1 MARRTLD
8 KAHKSKNDEFYTQ
21 YEDVEREVNAYLD
34 YNPHIFKRRVV
45 LCPCDDTES
54 SSFTKYFAQ
63 NFEKLGLKK
72 LICTSYEK
80 TGLRGRLVTLES
92 DENNS
97 GRIDIE
103 DIKLQYLEGDGDFR
117 SEEVK
122 KLRDEADF
130 IITNPPFSLFREFIN
145 WILEGNK
152 KFLILGNQNAITYK
166 DFFPFI
172 AQNKIWLG
180 NLA

>member
-1 MARRTLD
+1 MVSKYIIVCSLLKIRIRTNNMARRTLD

-103 DIKLQYLEGDGDFR
+103 DIK
-117 SEEVK
+117 
-122 KLRDEADF
+122 
-130 IITNPPFSLFREFIN
+130 
-145 WILEGNK
+145 
-152 KFLILGNQNAITYK
+152 
-166 DFFPFI
+166 
-172 AQNKIWLG
+172 
-180 NLA
+180 